1 MPRLFSSLGLDFVQI
16 AAGFLL
22 LMAFVFGERS
32 ARRFW
37 TNLIH
42 VVFALQCLMIIVFRA
57 GALPKLFAGLMLLA
71 TIIIRLVVVRR
82 THAISKGLS
91 S

>member
-1 MPRLFSSLGLDFVQI
+1 
-16 AAGFLL
+16 
-22 LMAFVFGERS
+22 
-32 ARRFW
+32 
-37 TNLIH
+37 
-42 VVFALQCLMIIVFRA
+42 
-57 GALPKLFAGLMLLA
+57 LPKLFAGLMLLA

>member
-1 MPRLFSSLGLDFVQI
+1 MTTLFSNLALDFVQI

-22 LMAFVFGERS
+22 LMALVFGEKS
-32 ARRFW
+32 AHRFW
-37 TNLIH
+37 TNLMH
-42 VVFALQCLMIIVFRA
+42 VVFALQCLLIIVFRA
-57 GALPKLFAGLMLLA
+57 GALPKLVAGLMLLA
-71 TIIIRLVVVRR
+71 TIIIRLVLVRR